1 MSTPFSSRNAYT
13 AMDDDIPSV
22 EDDFRAREQGVNPT
36 LLLELFGQTP
46 IVFHRLYIDVT
57 GSVTAALWLAYAIYH
72 ISEQGADR
80 EGWFVKSQQEWLLET
95 GLSRREQETART
107 RLRALNLLEERR
119 APNAPLAYRIVLP
132 QLHAAMEAHAQ
143 RLHAERQAMRAATG
157 KSLTR

>member
-1 MSTPFSSRNAYT
+1 M
-13 AMDDDIPSV
+13 IPSRSNNPYAAI
-22 EDDFRAREQGVNPT
+22 DDLSSGGGELHALDQGVNPT

-72 ISEQGADR
+72 VSERGADA

-95 GLSRREQETART
+95 GLSRREQETARN

-143 RLHAERQAMRAATG
+143 RLHAERQVMRAATG